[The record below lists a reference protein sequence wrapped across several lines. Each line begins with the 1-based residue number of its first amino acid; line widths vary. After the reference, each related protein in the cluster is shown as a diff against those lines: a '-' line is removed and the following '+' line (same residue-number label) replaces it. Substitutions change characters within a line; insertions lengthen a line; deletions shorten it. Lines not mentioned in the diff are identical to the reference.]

1 MFKLIEGCVYL
12 TMVLHLHADRI
23 ENVMFQHVSPT
34 CWLFGAVSKWI
45 PSKARVL
52 IGRLRSILSEVFY
65 HSNACVRSMTREMLH
80 QTHKICSRLESFQVY
95 SFIVF
100 VFTVLLGRII
110 SNRFIPSKIAGFIY
124 FFFQSKI
131 FETSITTRQAIELI
145 IQIGIS
151 RSNDNVITNR
161 IQNISKPWF
170 VTWFGLFVVFINWI
184 YVFFKLSYIFTYE
197 KDGIHNIIYSYTIES
212 SQCAK
217 PSPYIDSLRIM
228 KILQFRESM
237 NFK

>member
-1 MFKLIEGCVYL
+1 MYIWLWFCICTQTELKMLCFNMFRLLVDFLVRY
-12 TMVLHLHADRI
+12 
-23 ENVMFQHVSPT
+23 
-34 CWLFGAVSKWI
+34 
-45 PSKARVL
+45 PSGYQARLVFSL
-52 IGRLRSILSEVFY
+52 VGWGVFWQRSSIIQI
-65 HSNACVRSMTREMLH
+65 H
-80 QTHKICSRLESFQVY
+80 
-95 SFIVF
+95 VF
-100 VFTVLLGRII
+100 VQWQGKCCIKRTKFVLAWKVFKYIHLLCSFLLFILGRII
-110 SNRFIPSKIAGFIY
+110 SNRFIQSKIAGFIY

-184 YVFFKLSYIFTYE
+184 YFFFKLSYIFTYE

-212 SQCAK
+212 SQYAK

>member
-1 MFKLIEGCVYL
+1 
-12 TMVLHLHADRI
+12 MVLHLYADRI
-23 ENVMFQHVSPT
+23 ENVMFQHVLPT

-45 PSKARVL
+45 PSKARVP
-52 IGRLRSILSEVFY
+52 IGPLRSILAEVFY
-65 HSNACVRSMTREMLH
+65 HSNTCVRSMTWKMLH
-80 QTHKICSRLESFQVY
+80 QTHKFCSCLDSFQY
-95 SFIVF
+95 IHIFIVL
-100 VFTVLLGRII
+100 VFTVLLRRII
-110 SNRFIPSKIAGFIY
+110 SNRFIQSKIAGFIIIII
-124 FFFQSKI
+124 FQSKI
-131 FETSITTRQAIELI
+131 FETSITTRKAIELI

-151 RSNDNVITNR
+151 TSNDNVITNR
-161 IQNISKPWF
+161 IQNIWKLWI

-184 YVFFKLSYIFTYE
+184 YVFFLFKLSYIFTYE
-197 KDGIHNIIYSYTIES
+197 KDGIHNIIYSYTIEL